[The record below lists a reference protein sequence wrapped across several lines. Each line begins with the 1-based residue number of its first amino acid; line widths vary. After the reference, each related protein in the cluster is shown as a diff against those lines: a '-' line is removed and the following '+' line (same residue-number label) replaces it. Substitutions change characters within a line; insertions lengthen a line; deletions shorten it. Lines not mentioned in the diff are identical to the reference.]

1 MFNLQTLDLESLRG
15 GIAFRVALRA
25 FKHAGKD
32 LRSQLGEML
41 VSVSELPV
49 DAKTKAFLSRLFESI
64 LKVGGNFD
72 VSMLEKEFQSVD
84 SDISRE
90 VFMTLEEQII
100 ERGTIREKKQVLFRL
115 LERKF
120 GPLDEKNKQKVL
132 NNSDKDKLD
141 GAIDLILD
149 ADSIEEVLSPLI

>member
-1 MFNLQTLDLESLRG
+1 
-15 GIAFRVALRA
+15 
-25 FKHAGKD
+25 
-32 LRSQLGEML
+32 
-41 VSVSELPV
+41 
-49 DAKTKAFLSRLFESI
+49 
-64 LKVGGNFD
+64 
-72 VSMLEKEFQSVD
+72 
-84 SDISRE
+84 
-90 VFMTLEEQII
+90 MTLEEQII
-100 ERGTIREKKQVLFRL
+100 ERGTIREKQQVLIRL

>member
-1 MFNLQTLDLESLRG
+1 
-15 GIAFRVALRA
+15 
-25 FKHAGKD
+25 
-32 LRSQLGEML
+32 
-41 VSVSELPV
+41 
-49 DAKTKAFLSRLFESI
+49 
-64 LKVGGNFD
+64 
-72 VSMLEKEFQSVD
+72 
-84 SDISRE
+84 
-90 VFMTLEEQII
+90 MTLEEQII

-120 GPLDEKNKQKVL
+120 GPRDEKNKQKVL

>member
-1 MFNLQTLDLESLRG
+1 
-15 GIAFRVALRA
+15 
-25 FKHAGKD
+25 
-32 LRSQLGEML
+32 
-41 VSVSELPV
+41 
-49 DAKTKAFLSRLFESI
+49 
-64 LKVGGNFD
+64 
-72 VSMLEKEFQSVD
+72 MLEKEFQSVD